1 MSKLI
6 DMAKAVLGGTSGTT
20 AVAEPDLMSGIT
32 LLLGGSGPGGITNL
46 VQAFKDKG
54 LGEIVSS
61 WVSTGANL
69 PVSADQVHNV
79 LGAERVH
86 DFATKAGIAP
96 ETASSTLASLLP
108 NVIDKL
114 TPDGK
119 IPEEGLAN
127 QLLGLFKSGKG

>member
-1 MSKLI
+1 MSKIIEL
-6 DMAKAVLGGTSGTT
+6 AKAALGGTSSTT
-20 AVAEPDLMSGIT
+20 AEAGPDLMNGIT
-32 LLLGGSGPGGITNL
+32 ALLGGAGPGGLTNL

-61 WVSTGANL
+61 WVSTGVNL
-69 PVSADQVHNV
+69 PVSADQVHNA
-79 LGAERVH
+79 LGAERVR

-127 QLLGLFKSGKG
+127 QLLGLFKSEKG